1 VTSEE
6 KTMIHIV
13 HMIQRR
19 RAGQPMAAAL
29 PLAAVSGL
37 MLLGGLALLAV
48 R

>member
-29 PLAAVSGL
+29 PLAAVSAL
-37 MLLGGLALLAV
+37 MLLAGLVLLGT

>member
-1 VTSEE
+1 VTFEE

-19 RAGQPMAAAL
+19 RAGRPMAAAL
-29 PLAAVSGL
+29 PLAAVSAL

>member
-1 VTSEE
+1 VTFEE

-19 RAGQPMAAAL
+19 RAGRPMAAAL
-29 PLAAVSGL
+29 PLAVVSAL
-37 MLLGGLALLAV
+37 TLLGGLALLAV